1 MPVASPRR
9 RTRPLGACAAAV
21 AVALSLG
28 GCALKPP
35 PKGDEIRAQALP
47 NLKAPA
53 AWTGGPAPPGAVG
66 DRWLATFNDPALDA
80 LVAEALA
87 YNTDLML
94 AASRVEQAAGYAKLA
109 GASIYPAV
117 NLLARG
123 GGKMGGDGSGLSGV
137 GVFANWE
144 LDLWGRARSAGE
156 AGSQQYQSAVLD
168 AEYARQSIAALTCK
182 SWLLAIEARMQLA
195 IARDVVKASEKTLEL
210 ARDRARVGNGSEYEV
225 ALAQANLDT
234 FRDAARQL
242 TLAQTQAVRALEV
255 LAGRYPAA
263 ALDVPAALPGKP
275 VAVPVGLPSDLL
287 ERRPDIVAAER
298 RVAAA
303 FNRVEEAKAA
313 RLPKIGLTVSATTI
327 SSSLFVLKDHSD
339 IVGSAGASFL
349 APLFSGYALEANV
362 DIRTAEQKQAIA
374 EYGRTAAK
382 AFADVESA
390 LSAEFAADEREA
402 ILASAAANNAR
413 ALELAE
419 VRYRVGSGDLR
430 AVLQQNVALYAAR
443 TALIRVQ
450 TERLVQRVNLY
461 VALGGSFEAP
471 PAPVP
476 TAAAK

>member
-1 MPVASPRR
+1 MTDPALVRSSLR
-9 RTRPLGACAAAV
+9 GAAIVFAAACTL
-21 AVALSLG
+21 A

-35 PKGDEIRAQALP
+35 PTADEIRAQSLP
-47 NLKAPA
+47 NLK
-53 AWTGGPAPPGAVG
+53 TPGAWNGATAPSGVVR
-66 DRWLATFNDPALDA
+66 DSWLATFNDPALDA

-87 YNTDLML
+87 YNADLMV
-94 AASRVEQAAGYAKLA
+94 AAARVEQAAGYARLA
-109 GASIYPAV
+109 GASIYPSV
-117 NLLARG
+117 NFLARG
-123 GGKMGGDGSGLSGV
+123 GGKFGGDGSGLSGV

-182 SWLLAIEARMQLA
+182 SWVLAIETRMQLA
-195 IARDVVKASEKTLEL
+195 IAREVLSASEKVLAL
-210 ARDRARVGNGSEYEV
+210 ARDRLRVGIGSEYEV

-242 TLAQTQAVRALEV
+242 VFGQQQALRALELLV
-255 LAGRYPAA
+255 GRYPSAE
-263 ALDVPAALPGKP
+263 LQVPAALPGKP
-275 VAVPVGLPSDLL
+275 VPVPVGLPADLL

-303 FNRVEEAKAA
+303 FNRIEESKAA
-313 RLPKIGLTVSATTI
+313 RLPKIGLTASVSTV
-327 SSSLFVLKDHSD
+327 SSSLFVLKDQSNV
-339 IVGSAGASFL
+339 VGSAGASLL

-402 ILASAAANNAR
+402 ILASAVESNAR
-413 ALELAE
+413 ALELAQ

-443 TALIRVQ
+443 NALVRVQ
-450 TERLVQRVNLY
+450 SERLVQRVNLY
-461 VALGGSFEAP
+461 LALGGSFDVP
-471 PAPVP
+471 PAAEPAP
-476 TAAAK
+476 AAK

>member
-1 MPVASPRR
+1 
-9 RTRPLGACAAAV
+9 
-21 AVALSLG
+21 
-28 GCALKPP
+28 
-35 PKGDEIRAQALP
+35 
-47 NLKAPA
+47 
-53 AWTGGPAPPGAVG
+53 
-66 DRWLATFNDPALDA
+66 
-80 LVAEALA
+80 
-87 YNTDLML
+87 
-94 AASRVEQAAGYAKLA
+94 
-109 GASIYPAV
+109 
-117 NLLARG
+117 
-123 GGKMGGDGSGLSGV
+123 
-137 GVFANWE
+137 
-144 LDLWGRARSAGE
+144 
-156 AGSQQYQSAVLD
+156 
-168 AEYARQSIAALTCK
+168 
-182 SWLLAIEARMQLA
+182 MQLA
-195 IARDVVKASEKTLEL
+195 IARDVVAASEKTLGL
-210 ARDRARVGNGSEYEV
+210 ARERARIGNGSEYEV
-225 ALAQANLDT
+225 ALAQANLDS

-242 TLAQTQAVRALEV
+242 ALAQVQAVRALEV

-313 RLPKIGLTVSATTI
+313 RLPKIGLTVSASSV
-327 SSSLFVLKDHSD
+327 SSSLFVLKDHNN

-374 EYGRTAAK
+374 EYARTAAK

-402 ILASAAANNAR
+402 ILASAAASNAR

-461 VALGGSFEAP
+461 IALGGSFDAP
-471 PAPVP
+471 PAATP
-476 TAAAK
+476 TAATR